1 MTVYYPDK
9 CRITTG
15 LRPGAVIRQDA
26 HAAFNGV
33 RVDGGEGRVRV
44 GDDSG
49 DLVGRP
55 TTGAVGSLFSWLI
68 AECPGCR
75 CEYLGCQSWTS

>member
-1 MTVYYPDK
+1 M
-9 CRITTG
+9 
-15 LRPGAVIRQDA
+15 IRQDA

-68 AECPGCR
+68 AE
-75 CEYLGCQSWTS
+75 YLGVPVRVPGVSVLDELIGQPMGLGQ